1 MCCAFLHLLIGVVL
15 VLNVVAEEATNHT
28 STENQT
34 ETSSAPVSLFPN
46 ATKLNDTK
54 QNVTDDLERT
64 TAEITTFRNSE
75 ILPKSDLPTPP
86 TVSEHPQTINTTTKH
101 TLMMSTKAS
110 ITGKKNKEP
119 PTQESTRSNHGSTYV
134 IILVIIIVCII
145 GGTAFCCLQKKS
157 RRYSVDLHP
166 KKEEAQIPLSTVD
179 GEVFDS
185 TPVKDMQT
193 FSPVE
198 SNMPIKDPKPVVA
211 AEKPDGEKEQSNTQ
225 AIVIPEDKAV
235 ELTIVDLTE
244 GEMTISTKTSIETLD
259 EPPNENN
266 NNNTVVAIDE
276 GHEFTEI
283 TLAGL

>member
-75 ILPKSDLPTPP
+75 ILPKS
-86 TVSEHPQTINTTTKH
+86 
-101 TLMMSTKAS
+101 
-110 ITGKKNKEP
+110 EP

-211 AEKPDGEKEQSNTQ
+211 AEKPDGEKEEQSNTQ